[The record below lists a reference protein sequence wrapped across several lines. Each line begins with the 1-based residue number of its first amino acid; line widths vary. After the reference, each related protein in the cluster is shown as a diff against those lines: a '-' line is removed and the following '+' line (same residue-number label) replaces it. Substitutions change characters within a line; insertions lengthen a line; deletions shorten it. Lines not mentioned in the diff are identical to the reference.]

1 MAKGPNPSCLSW
13 APERSVDCHPIQRS
27 GELQVCGSACHART
41 CLRATCLPRACMP
54 GYNKQTTPHLHA
66 ALGLSRSHFFG
77 LGRECGGLI
86 NRADRFTV
94 LITCPDKSRRLA
106 GLPRAPLRWPSLSS
120 ATFPPVLLQLL
131 SDHSDL
137 LSNGKH
143 LKGGSQNKTEDSQA
157 QTERERESAILA
169 PSPDLC
175 PRSILQTGM
184 GWRR

>member
-1 MAKGPNPSCLSW
+1 M
-13 APERSVDCHPIQRS
+13 
-27 GELQVCGSACHART
+27 CGSACHAHT

-54 GYNKQTTPHLHA
+54 GCNKQTTPHLRA
-66 ALGLSRSHFFG
+66 ALGLSGSHFFG
-77 LGRECGGLI
+77 LGWECGGLI

-120 ATFPPVLLQLL
+120 ATFPPVLLWLL

-137 LSNGKH
+137 LSNGEH
-143 LKGGSQNKTEDSQA
+143 SRGGSHKRLRILKRRL
-157 QTERERESAILA
+157 RERESAILA

-175 PRSILQTGM
+175 SRSVLQTGM